1 MLNSFI
7 HRIITAQTDMGS
19 SPSAEPFYRM
29 HIADSVMLFILA
41 ISVTFLVLVTFFM
54 IYFVIK
60 YRKERNPTAEQIEG
74 NFPLEVIWTVIPT
87 MLVIIMFY
95 IGWAGFKSMRDA
107 PENAMQVKVFGQMW
121 TWQFEY
127 TNGRKDRVLRVP
139 VGKPVRLTLASR
151 DVLHSLYLPD
161 FRIKEDL
168 VPRMTNYLWFAAKQ
182 PGLYRILCTEYCGL
196 GHSQM
201 RTALVA
207 MTEEEFL
214 RWYSPGEAG
223 IEFPYR
229 GREILDVKG
238 CIGCHSLDGSK
249 KIGPTFKGIYDR
261 RSIVITSGEERE
273 VITDEE
279 YMRRSILVPKSDIV
293 KGYPAVMPSY
303 EGLLTVEEFKEIID
317 FLKGDFIEK
326 PPKKKKVKT
335 AVKKRTQ
342 KQVTAFPKPRAVK
355 PVTGPEQKKAVKAV
369 PQYDGK
375 RTFNERGCQVC
386 HNTSNARKIGP
397 GLRGIYNRKVVVI
410 TNRKERE
417 IVSDEVYLKRS
428 ILKPKYDIVKGYPLL
443 MPSQAGFISDEELD
457 ALVEYLKT
465 LK

>member
-1 MLNSFI
+1 MLNFFLQT
-7 HRIITAQTDMGS
+7 IITAQTDMGAD
-19 SPSAEPFYRM
+19 PSAEPFYRM

-41 ISVTFLVLVTFFM
+41 ISVTFLVLITFFM
-54 IYFVIK
+54 IYFVFK

-87 MLVIIMFY
+87 VLVLIMFY

-107 PENAMQVKVFGQMW
+107 PEDAMQVNVFGQMW

-127 TNGRKDRVLRVP
+127 TNGKKDKVLRVP
-139 VGKPVRLTLASR
+139 AGRAVRLSLTSR
-151 DVLHSLYLPD
+151 DVLHSFYLPA
-161 FRIKEDL
+161 FRIKEDM
-168 VPRMTNYLWFAAKQ
+168 VPGMTNYLWFTAEK

-214 RWYSPGEAG
+214 RWYAPGEAG
-223 IEFPYR
+223 IEFPYG

-238 CIGCHSLDGSK
+238 CIGCHSLDGAK
-249 KIGPTFKGIYDR
+249 KIGPTFKGIYER
-261 RSIVITSGEERE
+261 RSIVTTRGEERE
-273 VITDEE
+273 IMMDEA
-279 YMRRSILVPKSDIV
+279 YMRRSILMPKADIV

-303 EGLLTVEEFKEIID
+303 EGLLTDEEIREIIA
-317 FLKGDFIEK
+317 FLKSGFTEE
-326 PPKKKKVKT
+326 PPGKKKVKP
-335 AVKKRTQ
+335 AEKERTG
-342 KQVTAFPKPRAVK
+342 KQVTPVQKFRAVA
-355 PVTGPEQKKAVKAV
+355 PLTGSEQKKGVTAV

-375 RTFNERGCQVC
+375 RLFNEWGCPFC
-386 HNTSNARKIGP
+386 HSISHASKIGP
-397 GLRGIYNRKVVVI
+397 GLGGVYNRKVVVI

-417 IVSDEVYLKRS
+417 TVSDEAYLVRS
-428 ILKPKYDIVKGYPLL
+428 ILKPRYDIVKGYPPL
-443 MPSQAGFISDEELD
+443 MPSQAGFISNEELE
-457 ALVEYLKT
+457 ALVEYLKA